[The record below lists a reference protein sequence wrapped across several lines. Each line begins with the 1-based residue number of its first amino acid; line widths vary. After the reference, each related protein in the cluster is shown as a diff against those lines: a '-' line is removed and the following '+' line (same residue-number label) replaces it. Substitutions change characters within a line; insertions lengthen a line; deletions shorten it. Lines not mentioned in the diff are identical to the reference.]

1 MNQEIKAG
9 NLLIADPFLKDPN
22 FTRSVVLLC
31 DHQPEGTIGFVLN
44 RKFNKNIGDL
54 ISNLETCQFP
64 VYYGGPVQTDTI
76 HFLHRCPQLIADGL
90 SIGNGMYWGGDFKK
104 AASLLKND
112 ELKQNMIRFYLG
124 YSGWGEE
131 QLENEIKEK
140 TWLTTQA
147 STGLVFHKNVS
158 LLWQDSLRQLG
169 GKYEQLIH
177 YPIDPQLN

>member
-9 NLLIADPFLKDPN
+9 HLLIADPFLKDPN
-22 FTRSVVLLC
+22 FTRTVVLLC
-31 DHQPEGTIGFVLN
+31 DHQLEGTIGFILN
-44 RKFNKNIGDL
+44 RKHNKNIGEL

-76 HFLHRCPQLIADGL
+76 HFLHCCPHLITDGL
-90 SIGNGMYWGGDFKK
+90 SIGNGIYWGGEFEK
-104 AASLLKND
+104 AANLLKSGTL
-112 ELKQNMIRFYLG
+112 EQGMIRFYLG

-140 TWLTTQA
+140 TWLTTQGNT
-147 STGLVFHKNVS
+147 SLVFHKNVS
-158 LLWQDSLRQLG
+158 LIWQDSLRQLG

-177 YPIDPQLN
+177 YPLDPQLN